1 LDKIIGSVIETPK
14 GKGVIEDIYITEL
27 NLLMIK
33 VRFGSVWTNYR
44 LSELKE
50 IQKIIFEANE

>member
-1 LDKIIGSVIETPK
+1 MDKIIGSVIETPK